1 MPNSFCFVELSVG
14 LELLRKEDAKKMA
27 PQQKKD
33 LSKKTASA
41 KKTTEQKTPLKKTSS
56 KKSGKKTS
64 SSKTTAPTRTAP
76 KKMALIS
83 STKKTAAKKETG
95 AKSVFSMK
103 KPLNKKAA
111 LTEKIAMKSGAKV
124 KFYFSIANFKT
135 QSTSGEGG
143 WKEVCSKEGDL
154 QECRGAHSKGDQ
166 QKPGQRAQVEE
177 SKTGCF
183 L

>member
-14 LELLRKEDAKKMA
+14 LELLREEDAKKMA

-56 KKSGKKTS
+56 KKSGKKTF

-83 STKKTAAKKETG
+83 STKKETG

-154 QECRGAHSKGDQ
+154 PECRGAHCKGDQ